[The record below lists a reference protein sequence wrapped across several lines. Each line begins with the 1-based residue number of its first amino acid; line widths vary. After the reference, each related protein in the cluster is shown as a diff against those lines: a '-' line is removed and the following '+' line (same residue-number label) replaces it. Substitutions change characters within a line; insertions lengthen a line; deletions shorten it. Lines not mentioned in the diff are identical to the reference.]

1 MDNKTMSNQPSIK
14 GEQDK
19 VRQVAPDTEDRVEM
33 DTYDRGIIPA
43 ETAARMEREG
53 SAYKHPVTEEDERN
67 SPTDD
72 QTDAESIRT
81 TDGYTVDREGLV
93 NNYAIE
99 PEMYYEVPGDARAIA
114 EAEAAA
120 RAQEYEEI
128 NEDQAGKLTM
138 ERDDRGH
145 GPGMI

>member
-1 MDNKTMSNQPSIK
+1 MDNKTMANQPSIK

-19 VRQVAPDTEDRVEM
+19 VHQVVPDTEARVEM

-53 SAYKHPVTEEDERN
+53 SSYKHPITEEDERN
-67 SPTDD
+67 APTDD
-72 QTDAESIRT
+72 QTNTESIRT

-114 EAEAAA
+114 EAEKAA
-120 RAQEYEEI
+120 RVHEYEEI
-128 NEDQAGKLTM
+128 NEDKAGKLTM
-138 ERDDRGH
+138 EHDDRGH